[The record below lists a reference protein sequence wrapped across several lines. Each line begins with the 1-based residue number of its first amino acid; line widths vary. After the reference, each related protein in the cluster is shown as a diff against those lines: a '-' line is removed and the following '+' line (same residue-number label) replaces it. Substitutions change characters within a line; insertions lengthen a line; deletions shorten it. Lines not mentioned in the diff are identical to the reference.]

1 MVNLLNVI
9 FDVAIK
15 LIEDPKLVIAAH
27 CRAGK
32 GRTGTFVSSLVLLFN
47 IFDSVQDVKQYYE
60 SKRQVTV
67 TKKSQLRNIFY
78 LWDFLNDRVKQT

>member
-9 FDVAIK
+9 FDIAIK
-15 LIEDPKLVIAAH
+15 LIEDRKLIIAAH

-47 IFDSVQDVKQYYE
+47 IFDSVQDVK
-60 SKRQVTV
+60 
-67 TKKSQLRNIFY
+67 
-78 LWDFLNDRVKQT
+78 